1 MIHLLRE
8 TKYEPKYKHT
18 CWIPRRGPR
27 EKSLTSTLPDYWF
40 NKTLQGVK
48 IQLTRLHTEFN
59 SIQIK
64 NFSPSLKFPEDSVTS
79 STKGQRWEETEGPWL
94 NTASVQSVSV
104 WPWHEEQDQTKKR
117 RRRLTTGHQHR
128 SGSYF
133 SPAVKSGIQETE
145 AAANKCLSSFT
156 TADASCVHTLHPR
169 GGPWHRL
176 SHKGS
181 ISLPLSISP
190 PTPPLFSLS
199 HPHTFSI

>member
-27 EKSLTSTLPDYWF
+27 EKSLTRRCREWKF
-40 NKTLQGVK
+40 NWRGC
-48 IQLTRLHTEFN
+48 IQNL
-59 SIQIK
+59 IQIK
-64 NFSPSLKFPEDSVTS
+64 NFSPSLKFLEDSVTS